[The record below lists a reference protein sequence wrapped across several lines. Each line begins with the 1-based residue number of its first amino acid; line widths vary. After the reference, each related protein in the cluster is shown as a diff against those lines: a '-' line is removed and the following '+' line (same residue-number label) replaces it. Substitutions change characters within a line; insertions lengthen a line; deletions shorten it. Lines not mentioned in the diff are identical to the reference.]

1 MASKIF
7 RTGLRRI
14 VESGLNGMTL
24 KVMLLSAEQ
33 GPYVFDA
40 TDEYVAD
47 LVAAETNASNYA
59 RSAAIT
65 DTIQVDTVNNRV
77 EVVIPD
83 TVFTSLGGGT
93 NEDIEWAILFHDT
106 GNDATAPLIAAFDL
120 TGTTNMTNGTNFTL
134 DFSAE
139 GNLQFTYTP

>member
-1 MASKIF
+1 MASKIY
-7 RTGLRRI
+7 RTGFRRI
-14 VESGLNGMTL
+14 IESGLNGMSL
-24 KVMLLSAEQ
+24 KLMLLSAES

-40 TDEYVAD
+40 TDEFVAD
-47 LVAAETNASNYA
+47 LVAAETGATGYT

-65 DTIQVDTVNNRV
+65 DVIQVDVANNRV
-77 EVVIPD
+77 EVVLPD
-83 TVFTSLGGGT
+83 TVFTSLGGAT
-93 NEDIEWAILFHDT
+93 NEDIEWAILFNDT